1 MERIGVVG
9 CGLMGSGIAE
19 VLARAGLNVAVKEI
33 SESALEAGRGRIEH
47 SLARAVS
54 RGKMTD
60 DEHAAVRGRIA
71 YTSGWDGFDSVELVI
86 EAVVEDEEL
95 KKKLFESLD
104 SVTPRD
110 AILATNTSSVPIM
123 KLASATSRAGQV
135 LGLHFFNPVP
145 VMPLVEIVPALTT
158 ADKTLQIAREFVEND
173 LGKKTVMARDRAGF
187 VVNRLLIPYLLDA
200 VRMLES
206 GFATLEDIDQGMVL
220 GCNHPMGPL
229 ALSDLIGLDTLH
241 AVARSLFEEFKEPL
255 YAPPPLLSRMVE
267 AGLLGRKSGRG
278 FHDYGR

>member
-33 SESALEAGRGRIEH
+33 SEPALEAGRGRIER

-60 DEHAAVRGRIA
+60 DEHTAVRGRIA

-86 EAVVEDEEL
+86 EAAIEDEEL
-95 KKKLFESLD
+95 KKSIFENL
-104 SVTPRD
+104 D
-110 AILATNTSSVPIM
+110 AITPPEAILTTNTSSVPIM

-229 ALSDLIGLDTLH
+229 ALADLIGLDTLH

-255 YAPPPLLSRMVE
+255 YAAPPLLSRMVE

-278 FHDYGR
+278 FHDYGE